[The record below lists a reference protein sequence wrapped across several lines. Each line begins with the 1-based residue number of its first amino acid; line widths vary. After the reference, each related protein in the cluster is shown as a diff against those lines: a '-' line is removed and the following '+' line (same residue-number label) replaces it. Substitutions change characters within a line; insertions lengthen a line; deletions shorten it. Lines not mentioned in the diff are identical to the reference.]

1 MLNKS
6 IIFIALLFVF
16 AGCTSVSTVA
26 SVSEDQEVKKALD
39 GFYASLNAM
48 LQGNPEPAKSVW
60 SQSDDIAYMGADG
73 GYQVGWDAFYAD
85 WVKQAHVGIGGSVI
99 HSKVNV
105 NIGKDIAVTH
115 QLVKSVDP
123 SGQGTGGGGA
133 LRASSVFRKENGKWM
148 MIGHHVDVIPA
159 LKKEINK

>member
-1 MLNKS
+1 MRNKTG
-6 IIFIALLFVF
+6 LLILSVLLLT
-16 AGCTSVSTVA
+16 ACASVSTVA
-26 SVSEDQEVKKALD
+26 SGNEEKEVKKALD

-48 LQGNPEPAKSVW
+48 LQGNPESAKGIW

-73 GYQVGWDAFYAD
+73 GYQIGWDEFYAD

-105 NIGKDIAVTH
+105 NVGKDIAVTH

-123 SGQGTGGGGA
+123 SGQGTGGGS
-133 LRASSVFRKENGKWM
+133 LRASSVFRNENGKWM
-148 MIGHHVDVIPA
+148 MIGHHVDVIPE